1 MSKWVALGLLLGK
14 RLIEIQLN
22 GKCLKARQSINASL
36 EVAHARPVTTIR
48 DRVTD
53 AYHHPT
59 NSSPPSLLL
68 SLD

>member
-1 MSKWVALGLLLGK
+1 MSKWVALGLLLGE

-53 AYHHPT
+53 AYHLIRPT
-59 NSSPPSLLL
+59 RVLLL
-68 SLD
+68 FFSR